1 MRSKGR
7 TIRHLVWRTSALAL
21 AVAAPA
27 VFAACYTGDGTS
39 AGDPNA
45 THDPQGGASSCTT
58 PSPGAAP
65 LRRLTQSQYD
75 NTVRDLLGDTTHPGT
90 GFPPDATNGEFSNAT
105 SLTVSPLLAQ
115 GYQSAAEALAAKA
128 VTNKATLLPC
138 DPQTAGEDACAKQF
152 IQKFGRRAYRRPL
165 TPDELTALVSLYAAN
180 KQGGTFDE
188 GIQAVIEALLQS
200 GSFLYRV
207 EYGAID
213 KAQANVVP
221 LTGYEMASRLSYFL
235 WDSMPDDAL
244 FAAADLNALATP
256 DQIATQA
263 RRMIADP
270 KAHDTTKDFFDQWL
284 KLKSL
289 ANVSKDAATYPD
301 WNDGLRASMIAE
313 TRAFL
318 DWVMWGSDGKA
329 DTMLTSN
336 VSFLDANTAKLYGV
350 PAPQGSG
357 LVKTTLDAK
366 QRAGILTQPSILTII
381 AKPNQSSP
389 VLRGKFVR
397 ERFLCQPLPPPP
409 ANLVIVP
416 PEVKPGATTRERF
429 AEHDKN
435 PMCAGCHTL
444 MDPIGFGFEHY
455 DGMGK
460 WRTLDQGLPVDAT
473 GALSDSDVDG
483 PFDGAAA
490 LAQKLAQSKQVKECI
505 ATEWF
510 RYAFGRGETQEDSCS
525 LTAAKKT
532 FAGAQY
538 DMRELLVALTVTD
551 AFRYRLEVK
560 P

>member
-1 MRSKGR
+1 MRSYGR
-7 TIRHLVWRTSALAL
+7 TKRHLFSRTSALAL
-21 AVAAPA
+21 ATLAPA
-27 VFAACYTGDGTS
+27 IFAACYSGDGTPV
-39 AGDPNA
+39 DPNA
-45 THDPQGGASSCTT
+45 THDPTGAAACAT

-75 NTVRDLLGDTTHPGT
+75 NTVRDLLGDTTHPAS
-90 GFPPDATNGEFSNAT
+90 GFPPDPTNGEFSNAT

-115 GYQSAAEALAAKA
+115 GYQTAAEALAATA
-128 VTNKATLLPC
+128 IANKASLLPC
-138 DPQTAGEDACAKQF
+138 DPKAAAGEDACAKQF
-152 IQKFGRRAYRRPL
+152 VEKLGRRAYRRPL
-165 TPDELTALVSLYAAN
+165 TPDEVTALVALYAAN

-188 GIQAVIEALLQS
+188 GIQAVVEAMLQS
-200 GSFLYRV
+200 APFIYRV
-207 EYGAID
+207 EFGAID
-213 KAQANVVP
+213 KAQGNVVP
-221 LTGYEMASRLSYFL
+221 LTAYEMASRLSYFL
-235 WDSMPDDAL
+235 WNSMPDDAL
-244 FAAADLNALATP
+244 FTAADQNALATP
-256 DQIATQA
+256 EQITAQA

-289 ANVSKDAATYPD
+289 ANVSKDAATYAD
-301 WNDGLRASMIAE
+301 WNDGLRSSMLAE

-318 DWVMWGSDGKA
+318 DWVMWGSDGKV
-329 DTMLTSN
+329 DTLLTSS
-336 VSFLDANTAKLYGV
+336 VSFVDANTAKLYGV

-357 LVKTTLDAK
+357 LAKVTLDPS

-409 ANLVIVP
+409 PDLVIVP
-416 PEVKPGATTRERF
+416 PEVKPGATTRQRF

-435 PMCAGCHTL
+435 PMCAGCHKM

-455 DGMGK
+455 DGVGK
-460 WRTLDQGLPVDAT
+460 WRTVDQNLPVDAT

-483 PFDGAAA
+483 AFDGAPA
-490 LAQKLAQSKQVKECI
+490 LAAKLAQSKWVKDCI

-510 RYAFGRGETQEDSCS
+510 RYAFGRGETADDKCS
-525 LTAAKKT
+525 LTAAKGS
-532 FAGAQY
+532 FSGAQY

-551 AFRYRLEVK
+551 AFRYRPEVK